1 LNEKTQGSQSAALD
15 SVVLA
20 LCTQELPSVAVAI
33 RSYLAPAG
41 LSFTE
46 EVAIAK
52 PVSRKRKNPCWSL
65 CALMD
70 QALIAFVSSSWLLRQ

>member
-1 LNEKTQGSQSAALD
+1 MF
-15 SVVLA
+15 LA

-52 PVSRKRKNPCWSL
+52 PVRQEGQEPVLAQCIYGSL
-65 CALMD
+65 SDYIDASASPGC
-70 QALIAFVSSSWLLRQ
+70 